1 MRFSLIKCEK
11 KIQSLAAEAASRRFS
26 TAQEQRLEVCSNRSD
41 VCPDGYTDYTCENI
55 HLPLLVLH
63 DGSVR
68 SLYVLFGRCFRVS
81 VSIMNC
87 SSL

>member
-1 MRFSLIKCEK
+1 MRFSLINRVH
-11 KIQSLAAEAASRRFS
+11 SLFVPIVSAY
-26 TAQEQRLEVCSNRSD
+26 LEVCSNRSD